1 MIKIAAHWIQKI
13 EKKSVSFNLEGM
25 EKKSLD
31 NVENR
36 NELRE
41 QPNFDSI
48 LHIRSCQNTENRNE
62 LKTSLATSKSPK
74 NETQGE
80 NNNGRVQ

>member
-1 MIKIAAHWIQKI
+1 MIKMSAHWIQKI
-13 EKKSVSFNLEGM
+13 EKKSINFNLEGM

-62 LKTSLATSKSPK
+62 LKASLATSKSTK

-80 NNNGRVQ
+80 NKNG